1 MIEPS
6 FNQALSADVWSE
18 EQLND
23 EGDPFTR
30 LSSFYIRFDV
40 IGVIGEKPKFIERL
54 SFMDF
59 IQVSKVPFYEYSLQF
74 ISGLNTMHRFSLNVT
89 DDIGLSITTLSKNGD
104 LKGNWMPDSKF
115 WFGLNYRAN
124 F

>member
-1 MIEPS
+1 
-6 FNQALSADVWSE
+6 
-18 EQLND
+18 
-23 EGDPFTR
+23 
-30 LSSFYIRFDV
+30 
-40 IGVIGEKPKFIERL
+40 
-54 SFMDF
+54 MDF

-74 ISGLNTMHRFSLNVT
+74 ISGLNTMHRFSFNVKNY
-89 DDIGLSITTLSKNGD
+89 IGLSISTLSKNGD